1 VADTIVLGISGRDRD
16 AAAALSVNGNV
27 VAAVAEESVTRV
39 PNVGYARTGGF
50 PYAAAQACLDAAR
63 LDPSDVQQIV
73 VVDDAAA
80 RPSLAVNGIF
90 RGIPVKEMAAERAD
104 AVQAMTG
111 SGAPLAVVAGADP
124 AGISIFR
131 QNGSGLGPREDVP
144 GADGLVRSARK
155 MASLLGVETADS
167 FAGLDR
173 ASVGGDAEF
182 QHEIAAALSWRSGA
196 GVVADDEALADGISR
211 IAGEHAPGLADVA
224 TLNARVQQLRR
235 GLAASYLA
243 QVATTVGRMVADVG
257 GGDSVAA
264 GGSLFSHARINTELG
279 RDVAGQLRIS
289 QVPEREGRAI
299 GAAALEPGPT
309 ALVVRGP
316 AFSDEDI
323 KRTLDN
329 CRLDYVYEPDWARL
343 IARTSKMLA
352 QGKVMAW
359 FQGAMAFGPRPLGT
373 RSILTDPSSRYAR
386 QNVNEYLRHSP
397 IDEPLP
403 VAFATSALLQA
414 VPVFAS
420 EQNVFGVRD
429 AAVSAEARARL
440 SGAVDW
446 RNHVR
451 LAGRD
456 VNPEA
461 PFHALLE
468 HHFAETGTPGLIET
482 GLAAPGEPIACT
494 PRDAVRTM
502 FSSAIDALVIGRF
515 LLMKDYWLLRGQNA

>member
-1 VADTIVLGISGRDRD
+1 MIVLGICGRDRD
-16 AAAALSVNGNV
+16 AAAALSVDGEV
-27 VAAVAEESVTRV
+27 VAAVAEESLARV

-50 PYAAAQACLDAAR
+50 PYAAARACVEAAGIES
-63 LDPSDVQQIV
+63 SDVQQIV
-73 VVDDAAA
+73 VVDDGAT
-80 RPSLAVNGIF
+80 RPALSVNGPF
-90 RGIPVKEMAAERAD
+90 RGVPVKEIAAERAD
-104 AVQAMTG
+104 AVQAMMG
-111 SGAPLAVVAGADP
+111 SGAPVVVVAGAEP
-124 AGISIFR
+124 AGVSVFR

-144 GADGLVRSARK
+144 GAESLVRSARR
-155 MASLLGVETADS
+155 MAALLGVDTLDP

-173 ASVGGDAEF
+173 VSVGGEAEYAREF
-182 QHEIAAALSWRSGA
+182 EAALSWRSGA
-196 GVVADDEALADGISR
+196 GIVGDDEELVSGVQR
-211 IAGEHAPGLADVA
+211 IAGGQAPLLADA
-224 TLNARVQQLRR
+224 ASLNARVQQVRR
-235 GLAASYLA
+235 SLAASYLA
-243 QVATTVGRMVADVG
+243 QVASTVGQMVASV
-257 GGDSVAA
+257 GGDSRVAA
-264 GGSLFSHARINTELG
+264 GGSLFSHARINTEIG
-279 RDVAGQLRIS
+279 HAVAGQLRIS
-289 QVPEREGRAI
+289 QVPEPEGRAV
-299 GAAALEPGPT
+299 GAAAFEPG
-309 ALVVRGP
+309 ALPMVVRGP
-316 AFSDEDI
+316 SFSDEEI

-343 IARTSKMLA
+343 IGRTSKMLA
-352 QGKVMAW
+352 QGKVVAW

-403 VAFATSALLQA
+403 VAFATSALRQSL
-414 VPVFAS
+414 PVFAS
-420 EQNVFGVRD
+420 AQNVFGVRD
-429 AAVSAEARARL
+429 AALSAEARAKL

-456 VNPEA
+456 TNTET

-468 HHFAETGTPGLIET
+468 HHFATTGTPGLIET
-482 GLAAPGEPIACT
+482 ALAATGEPTACT